1 MFLYS
6 TSKTSNRFLNKQF
19 LSLFLTDLRIMNND
33 SLLAK
38 HRSEKNVA
46 SDRFIPLR
54 ESSINEYVMPSKFN
68 LDGAK
73 DLDFVD
79 HVLPTRGSQLRFSRT
94 KENNSRLA
102 FQNTPDDDPF
112 SHSRSLKIERQPV
125 KVLEA
130 PALLDDYYLS
140 LVSWSK
146 NNAIAVGLE
155 DTVYLFN
162 FLSNSVKKHFTIPRP
177 FNSSGLLNSENDISS
192 YVCSI
197 NFEDNGNSLAV
208 GDSSGHI
215 FITDI
220 EKNKISSSS
229 LAHTSR
235 VGSLHWQEN
244 MLVSGSRDKT
254 VRLFDVRQ
262 NMSHPVYS
270 FAGHIQEICGLKL
283 SPDNNYIASGG
294 NDNQLLLWD
303 IRRMKL
309 LGSLGEHEAAVK
321 ALAWCPK
328 QRSILISGAGTADR
342 KLRIFDTAKC
352 QQLAKIDTGSQVC
365 NLIFDREGDS
375 LISTHGYSLNQMIVW
390 NCSKNFDR
398 LKKEDVIIAHKLR
411 VLYLAISPCG
421 KYIATGAGD
430 ETIRIWN
437 LVNQKKTYQ
446 NTIEGF
452 GNKILT
458 MR

>member
-1 MFLYS
+1 
-6 TSKTSNRFLNKQF
+6 
-19 LSLFLTDLRIMNND
+19 MNNFN
-33 SLLAK
+33 LLPTY
-38 HRSEKNVA
+38 HSKNSIV

-54 ESSINEYVMPSKFN
+54 ESSINEYVMPTRNSLN
-68 LDGAK
+68 AK
-73 DLDFVD
+73 KELDFVD
-79 HVLPTRGSQLRFSRT
+79 TMLPVRENQLRFSRT
-94 KENNSRLA
+94 IENNANNILEEPVD
-102 FQNTPDDDPF
+102 NDPF
-112 SHSRSLKIERQPV
+112 AHSRALKIERQPV

-140 LVSWSK
+140 LVAWSK
-146 NNAIAVGLE
+146 SNAIAVGLE

-162 FLSNSVKKHFTIPRP
+162 FLSNGVKKHFTIPRAM
-177 FNSSGLLNSENDISS
+177 NSSGLLNSENEMTS
-192 YVCSI
+192 YVCSLT
-197 NFEDNGNSLAV
+197 FEDNGNSLAI
-208 GDSSGHI
+208 GDSLGQIH
-215 FITDI
+215 ITDV
-220 EKNKISSSS
+220 EKNKVASSS

-235 VGSLHWQEN
+235 IGSLHWQEN
-244 MLVSGSRDKT
+244 VLVSGSRDKT

-262 NMSHPVYS
+262 SVSHPVYS

-328 QRSILISGAGTADR
+328 NRSMLVSGAGTADR

-352 QQLAKIDTGSQVC
+352 EQVAKIDTGSQVC
-365 NLIFDREGDS
+365 NLTFDRDGDS

-390 NCSKNFDR
+390 NYSKNFDR

-437 LVNQKKTYQ
+437 LISQKKSYQ
-446 NTIEGF
+446 NNFEGF
-452 GNKILT
+452 GNKLLT

>member
-1 MFLYS
+1 MINFPL
-6 TSKTSNRFLNKQF
+6 TQPNRTENHQ
-19 LSLFLTDLRIMNND
+19 
-33 SLLAK
+33 
-38 HRSEKNVA
+38 VC
-46 SDRFIPLR
+46 DRFIPLR
-54 ESSINEYVMPSKFN
+54 ESSLNEYVMPSKTTLN
-68 LDGAK
+68 LNK

-79 HVLPTRGSQLRFSRT
+79 TMLPVRESQLRFSRT
-94 KENNSRLA
+94 KENHKGFDLQDTQDN
-102 FQNTPDDDPF
+102 DPF
-112 SHSRSLKIERQPV
+112 CNSKSLKIERQPV

-130 PALLDDYYLS
+130 PSLLDDYYLS
-140 LVSWSK
+140 LVAWSK

-162 FLSNSVKKHFTIPRP
+162 FLSNGVKKHFTIPR
-177 FNSSGLLNSENDISS
+177 SLNSASIFSSDNDISS
-192 YVCSI
+192 YVCSLT
-197 NFEDNGNSLAV
+197 FEDNGNSLAV
-208 GDSSGHI
+208 GDSVGQIH
-215 FITDI
+215 ITDV
-220 EKNKISSSS
+220 EKNKTSSSAF
-229 LAHTSR
+229 AHSSR
-235 VGSLHWQEN
+235 IGSLHWQEN
-244 MLVSGSRDKT
+244 VLVSGSRDKT
-254 VRLFDVRQ
+254 VRLFDIRQ
-262 NMSHPVYS
+262 NISHPIYS
-270 FAGHIQEICGLKL
+270 FAGHVQEICGLKL

-342 KLRIFDTAKC
+342 KLRIFDTSKC

-390 NCSKNFDR
+390 NYSKNFDR
-398 LKKEDVIIAHKLR
+398 LKKQDVIIAHKLR

-430 ETIRIWN
+430 ESIRIWN
-437 LVNQKKTYQ
+437 LVNQKRSYQ
-446 NTIEGF
+446 STIEGF

>member
-1 MFLYS
+1 
-6 TSKTSNRFLNKQF
+6 
-19 LSLFLTDLRIMNND
+19 MNNYHCLP
-33 SLLAK
+33 SGPPKTNLL
-38 HRSEKNVA
+38 

-54 ESSINEYVMPSKFN
+54 ESSINEYVVPAKNSTN
-68 LDGAK
+68 LGK
-73 DLDFVD
+73 EYDFVD
-79 HVLPTRGSQLRFSRT
+79 TMLPVRETQLRFSRT
-94 KENNSRLA
+94 KENLQLPPKNDSTDVHLFANSKSIR
-102 FQNTPDDDPF
+102 
-112 SHSRSLKIERQPV
+112 IERTPV

-140 LVSWSK
+140 LVTWSK
-146 NNAIAVGLE
+146 NNVIAVGLE

-162 FLSNSVKKHFTIPRP
+162 FLSNNVRKHFSIPRSV
-177 FNSSGLLNSENDISS
+177 NSSGMFGSENSVGS
-192 YVCSI
+192 YVCSLT
-197 NFEDNGNSLAV
+197 FEDNGSTLAV
-208 GDSSGHI
+208 GDSLGQVH
-215 FITDI
+215 ITDV
-220 EKNKISSSS
+220 EKNKPISSSF
-229 LAHTSR
+229 AHTSR
-235 VGSLHWQEN
+235 IGSLHWQEN
-244 MLVSGSRDKT
+244 MLISGSRDKT

-262 NMSHPVYS
+262 NISHPVYS

-283 SPDNNYIASGG
+283 SPDNNLIASGG

-328 QRSILISGAGTADR
+328 QRSVLVSGAGTADR
-342 KLRIFDTAKC
+342 KLRIFDTSKC
-352 QQLAKIDTGSQVC
+352 EQLAKIDTGSQVC
-365 NLIFDREGDS
+365 NLIFDRDGDA

-390 NCSKNFDR
+390 NYSKNFER

-411 VLYLAISPCG
+411 VLYLATSPCG

-437 LVNQKKTYQ
+437 LLNQKRVHQ
-446 NTIEGF
+446 NGFESF
-452 GNKILT
+452 GNRLLT

>member
-1 MFLYS
+1 
-6 TSKTSNRFLNKQF
+6 
-19 LSLFLTDLRIMNND
+19 MNNNFLPIHPPK
-33 SLLAK
+33 S
-38 HRSEKNVA
+38 SII

-54 ESSINEYVMPSKFN
+54 ESSINEYVMPTKTKGSLNKEFH
-68 LDGAK
+68 
-73 DLDFVD
+73 FVD
-79 HVLPTRGSQLRFSRT
+79 TMLPTRESQLRFSKV
-94 KENNSRLA
+94 KENQITLPLQDPNVG
-102 FQNTPDDDPF
+102 DPF
-112 SHSRSLKIERQPV
+112 SNLKSIKIERNPV

-130 PALLDDYYLS
+130 PSLLDDYYLS
-140 LVSWSK
+140 LVTWSK
-146 NNAIAVGLE
+146 NNVIAVGLE

-162 FLSNSVKKHFTIPRP
+162 FLSNNVKKHFSIPRSISSSGM
-177 FNSSGLLNSENDISS
+177 FNSDNDISS
-192 YVCSI
+192 YICSLT
-197 NFEDNGNSLAV
+197 FEDNGNTLAV
-208 GDSSGHI
+208 GDSLGQIH
-215 FITDI
+215 ITDV
-220 EKNKISSSS
+220 EKNKSISSSF
-229 LAHTSR
+229 AHTSR
-235 VGSLHWQEN
+235 IGSLHWQEN
-244 MLVSGSRDKT
+244 LLVSGSRDKT

-262 NMSHPVYS
+262 NVSHPIYS

-283 SPDNNYIASGG
+283 SPDNNLIASGG

-328 QRSILISGAGTADR
+328 QRSVLVSGAGTADR

-352 QQLAKIDTGSQVC
+352 EQLAKIDTGSQVC
-365 NLIFDREGDS
+365 NLIFDRDGDA

-390 NCSKNFDR
+390 NYSKNFDR

-411 VLYLAISPCG
+411 VLYLALSPCG

-437 LVNQKKTYQ
+437 LINNRRTTQGGFET
-446 NTIEGF
+446 F
-452 GNKILT
+452 GNRILT